1 MRVTSEGG
9 RVSKT
14 HQLRLITLRPPR
26 DQLRSRRRSQAAR
39 RAVAMETA
47 GLPPTPLPRACVSRC
62 LRENGT
68 GETRS
73 RIPRFAES
81 LSPELRKT
89 QAGRTWQGG
98 RRRNDATPH
107 PPPPCGVPPGDSP
120 SRWVCVA
127 GEGSTNCCSFGPCW
141 KSCRCKSRAVFS
153 LSKGYT
159 LKVPLARIYPLW
171 ASLFCTGQA
180 ETNA

>member
-26 DQLRSRRRSQAAR
+26 DQLRSRRRSQSAR

-62 LRENGT
+62 LQENGT

-107 PPPPCGVPPGDSP
+107 PPPPCGVMLGTAPLVG
-120 SRWVCVA
+120 CVLRGKEAQTAVALVPA
-127 GEGSTNCCSFGPCW
+127 GNP
-141 KSCRCKSRAVFS
+141 AV
-153 LSKGYT
+153 
-159 LKVPLARIYPLW
+159 
-171 ASLFCTGQA
+171 ASLEPFLVSQKDIP
-180 ETNA
+180 